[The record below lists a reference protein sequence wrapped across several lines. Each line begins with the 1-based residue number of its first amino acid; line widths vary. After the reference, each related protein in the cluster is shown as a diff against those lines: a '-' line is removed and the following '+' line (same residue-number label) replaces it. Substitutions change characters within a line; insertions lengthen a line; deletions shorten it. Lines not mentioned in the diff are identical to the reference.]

1 MEVMSYSWKILPAP
15 AITLILSR
23 KMVKL
28 CSNHILTSR
37 QEASIQTRGQKVK
50 SRQGQ
55 SFWEVSRM
63 NQTNTRLKRRLRGRL
78 RRLPSSQTSTS
89 NSKRTRTFRAMKA
102 LCTARLLSQKSI
114 SQKNIK
120 AMLTS
125 QAESKM
131 ISFALSR
138 EVSVR

>member
-1 MEVMSYSWKILPAP
+1 MEVMSYSWKILPTP

-28 CSNHILTSR
+28 FSDQILMSR
-37 QEASIQTRGQKVK
+37 RKVSIQTRGQTVK

-55 SFWEVSRM
+55 SCWEVSRM

-102 LCTARLLSQKSI
+102 LSIARLLIQKSI
-114 SQKNIK
+114 FQKNIK
-120 AMLTS
+120 AMLMS